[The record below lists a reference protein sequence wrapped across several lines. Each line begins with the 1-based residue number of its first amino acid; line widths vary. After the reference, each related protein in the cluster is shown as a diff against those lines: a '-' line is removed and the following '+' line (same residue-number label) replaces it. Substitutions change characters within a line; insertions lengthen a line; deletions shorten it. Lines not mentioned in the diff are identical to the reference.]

1 MRDDDLIAEGLEYFE
16 RAGDEGDAVYTAA
29 IRKELSRLTTELA
42 ARDQALAEARRD
54 GVDAQRYRW
63 LISRINYQDGTDG
76 CAWAHLEWCVGL
88 SGRAPADLDA
98 AIDAAIAQE
107 KGNG

>member
-1 MRDDDLIAEGLEYFE
+1 MAYSEELAAAE
-16 RAGDEGDAVYTAA
+16 RT
-29 IRKELSRLTTELA
+29 IRELQATLA
-42 ARDQALAEARRD
+42 ARDRELAEARRD

-98 AIDAAIAQE
+98 AIDAAIEREQE